1 MSKKLKV
8 TLKKSLIGRPE
19 THRKVVESLGLRK
32 VNHSVVHND
41 NDAIRGMIKK
51 VDYLLEV
58 SEVNA

>member
-19 THRKVVESLGLRK
+19 THRKVIESLGLRK

-51 VDYLLEV
+51 VGYLLEV

>member
-19 THRKVVESLGLRK
+19 AHRKVVESLGLRK
-32 VNHSVVHND
+32 VNNSVVHND
-41 NDAIRGMIKK
+41 NEAIRGMIKK